1 MVDELLSLKSFVF
14 MLSIRKKNLNPVFIF
29 CDELAFASLSSFVMT
44 SLHLVLFINVD
55 DGE

>member
-14 MLSIRKKNLNPVFIF
+14 LLSIRKNLNPVFSF